1 MGRFTKA
8 RGEISEMSTT
18 SEPLPASTQHGNSL
32 PEPGGI
38 LHPYT
43 FLVPTALYLLL
54 VFCVLMAALRLT
66 HGRLV
71 YALDDTYIHM
81 AIAKNLATHGV
92 FGVTSHE
99 FASASSSIVWP
110 FLLAVLF
117 KVLGP
122 AVSVPLVAQIVI
134 GIALL
139 WVSADILKKAGV
151 TSSAYAC
158 CVLCAL
164 VLALPMVTMTFVAME
179 HLLHALATLL
189 FASIALNYLY
199 ARHDSR
205 PPKILAV
212 SLSAAALVSVRYEGA
227 FLVAAAALLF
237 VVEKKIAKAVVV
249 SVSGAMPILL
259 FGLYSKAHGGFFLP
273 NSLLLKR
280 HALNSGTIL
289 RLLTLFR
296 DSPDVYVLVVAALI
310 LLAWDTNANR
320 RNCGGLKLFLR
331 AAPPDACGIW
341 LVLSLRSLPGR
352 LWRCHDTGRCLG
364 NRRQTTAPRLVR
376 RRDPD
381 IGLAAASPRT
391 RIHVQNPACD
401 GRYLS
406 PANSDG

>member
-1 MGRFTKA
+1 
-8 RGEISEMSTT
+8 MSTT

-249 SVSGAMPILL
+249 SVSDAMPILL